1 MRMQENKIECIPLY
15 SLNIFKTEVNNLN
28 FEYLI
33 NYLYNLKKMLPSSSK
48 SNIGGYQ
55 SPDNLYLDSNFF
67 SLINIFNKIH
77 NNITQSQ
84 NSKIDSLWF
93 NISSFTNYNDLHTH
107 QNPPIYSDNKL
118 SGVLYLQTPQNSG
131 SIKLFNPLDLNSSLV
146 IFPTKG
152 DLLIFPQILPH
163 SVSPNLSKEDRI
175 SIAFNY
181 E

>member
-1 MRMQENKIECIPLY
+1 MQENKIECISLY

-33 NYLYNLKKMLPSSSK
+33 NYLYNLKKILPSFSK

-55 SPDNLYLDSNFF
+55 SPNDLHLDSNFF
-67 SLINIFNKIH
+67 PLINIFNKIH

-107 QNPPIYSDNKL
+107 QNIYSDNKF
-118 SGVLYLQTPQNSG
+118 SGVLYLQTPDNSG
-131 SIKLFNPLDLNSSLV
+131 SIKLFNPLDLNTSLV
-146 IFPTKG
+146 MYPKKG
-152 DLLIFPQILPH
+152 DLLIFPQFLPH
-163 SVSPNLSKEDRI
+163 SVAPNLSKEDRI

>member
-1 MRMQENKIECIPLY
+1 MPE
-15 SLNIFKTEVNNLN
+15 NNLDYIPFVNLGIYKTNVNYIN
-28 FEYLI
+28 FENLI
-33 NYLYNLKKMLPSSSK
+33 DYLYNLKKILPSSSK

-77 NNITQSQ
+77 NDITQSQ
-84 NSKIDSLWF
+84 NSKLSSLWF

-107 QNPPIYSDNKL
+107 QNIHSDNKL
-118 SGVLYLQTPQNSG
+118 SGVLYLQTSKNSG
-131 SIKLFNPLDLNSSLV
+131 NIKFYNPLSLNDSL
-146 IFPTKG
+146 IIYPKKG
-152 DLLIFPQILPH
+152 DLLIFSQILPH
-163 SVSPNLSKEDRI
+163 SVEPNLSQEDRI